1 MANKI
6 SPSRQAYIEKYAE
19 AAMEQMKRYGIPASI
34 TLAQGIIESG
44 DGNSVLA
51 KEANNHFGVKGT
63 YNGQYMIRKDDGNK
77 IFKFKKYDNVS
88 QSYEDHSKVL
98 CASRYTRYTNS
109 LAKTDYAGWAAA
121 IKKGG
126 YAGDP
131 DYVTTITGVIKS
143 CGLDKYDQMVMKE
156 MQGKEW
162 GVKANP
168 SKTATV
174 NEMTKPHESHVKL
187 HQNVL
192 GNSAHYSMPLV
203 VNNNLVVVTSEFGVD
218 RKDHRH
224 AGIDIRAREPVK
236 LLATEDNGKVVK
248 VDNAG
253 KGAAGK
259 YVVVEY
265 NRPNGEKM
273 QCTYMHMSNI
283 QVAVGQQVNS
293 TTVLGLSGN
302 TGRSQSPHLHFE
314 TAKISADGKVEKI
327 NPCEYL
333 AHIATAANMPVEVRE
348 KGTSKD
354 MLAEYKAEMT
364 KDPIQQQQYDVQA
377 EETLEPDDWYKK
389 LLMSENQQL
398 LGGQDGDLF
407 SKILEMMLML
417 WLVASQQQKDQ
428 PKAQQ
433 IQAAAEAALNRT
445 IDLSAFCSRY
455 KSVQVQINDNN
466 KAVLVV
472 DDGSGKVVNH
482 VLSPEEVGRITSIA
496 KGQNDEETKGRAIGN
511 VVNSI
516 MFSQQASMNYEEIE
530 KQQQQSQQQ
539 QMQR

>member
-6 SPSRQAYIEKYAE
+6 SPSRQAYIDKYAE

-44 DGNSVLA
+44 DGKSVLA
-51 KEANNHFGVKGT
+51 QEANNHFGVKGT
-63 YNGQYMIRKDDGNK
+63 YNGQYMLRKDDGNK
-77 IFKFKKYDNVS
+77 TFKFKKYDSVS

-131 DYVTTITGVIKS
+131 NYVSTITGVIKS

-168 SKTATV
+168 SKVATV
-174 NEMTKPHESHVKL
+174 NEMTKPHESHVNL

-192 GNSAHYSMPLV
+192 GASGHYCMPLKV
-203 VNNNLVVVTSEFGVD
+203 TDNLVVVTSGFGVD

-224 AGIDIRAREPVK
+224 AGIDIRTREPIP
-236 LLATEDNGKVVK
+236 LLATEDNGKVIK

-253 KGAAGK
+253 AGAAGK

-265 NRPNGEKM
+265 DRPNGEKFR
-273 QCTYMHMSNI
+273 CTYMHMSNI
-283 QVAVGQQVNS
+283 QVQTGQQVNS
-293 TTVLGLSGN
+293 STVLGLSGN
-302 TGRSQSPHLHFE
+302 TGRSTGAHLHFE
-314 TAKISADGKVEKI
+314 TARVSADGKVEKI

-333 AHIATAANMPVEVRE
+333 ARMTVAANMPVEVRE

-354 MLAEYKAEMT
+354 LLAEYKAEMT
-364 KDPIQQQQYDVQA
+364 QDPIKQQQYDIQA
-377 EETLEPDDWYKK
+377 EETLEPDDWFKK
-389 LLMSENQQL
+389 LLMSDNQYMMA
-398 LGGQDGDLF
+398 GQGGDLF

-445 IDLSAFCSRY
+445 IDLSAYCARY
-455 KSVQVQINDNN
+455 KSVQIKINDNN

-472 DDGSGKVVNH
+472 DDGSGKLTNH
-482 VLSPEEVGRITSIA
+482 VLSPEEVDRITSIA
-496 KGQNDEETKGRAIGN
+496 KGQGDEETKGRAIGN
-511 VVNSI
+511 AVNGI
-516 MFSQQASMNYEEIE
+516 MFSQQASMNYEELE
-530 KQQQQSQQQ
+530 KQQQTQQQ